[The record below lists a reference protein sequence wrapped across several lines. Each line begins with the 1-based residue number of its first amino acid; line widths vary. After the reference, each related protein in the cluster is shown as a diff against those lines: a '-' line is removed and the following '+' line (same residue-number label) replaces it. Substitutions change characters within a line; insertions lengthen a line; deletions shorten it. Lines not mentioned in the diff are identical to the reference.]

1 MIFSQNDHRKQ
12 WKINPSEMSFPLV
25 AWLIFHLKH
34 DSWRVFKDGNQ
45 GMQQSVSRRE
55 ETEDA
60 NVTNVTTQDS
70 SDLPGRSFCCSVW
83 DGDFP

>member
-1 MIFSQNDHRKQ
+1 MENKSLRDEFSFSSLAR
-12 WKINPSEMSFPLV
+12 FP
-25 AWLIFHLKH
+25 LKH
-34 DSWRVFKDGNQ
+34 DSWRVFNDGNQ
-45 GMQQSVSRRE
+45 AMQQSVSRRE

-60 NVTNVTTQDS
+60 NVTTQDS